1 VDDGLPAPVRLPLL
15 SLRALGVLGGMDPAW
30 CDPRW
35 GYAYGYG
42 VGSAAQVSSV
52 RRQPQHQLRQDAA
65 AGATGCEACDDRP
78 HHQMVLLQELKKQLL
93 CDDDYAEA
101 EAEGGACGSM
111 VTTSAWGN
119 TMQELKSI
127 TAASLPSLPMAS
139 ATSNN
144 NSVPISRSPANSVS
158 SSTASAIADGDR
170 ATAAAHLAVMKMAAN
185 PPGDAEQRLA
195 AAAHLLLPC
204 LRCGRSEAASTFF
217 PSAESSSGSTRTA

>member
-1 VDDGLPAPVRLPLL
+1 MDDGLPAPVRLPLL

-93 CDDDYAEA
+93 GDDDYAEA
-101 EAEGGACGSM
+101 EAEGSACGSM

-127 TAASLPSLPMAS
+127 TAASGIA
-139 ATSNN
+139 A
-144 NSVPISRSPANSVS
+144 VS
-158 SSTASAIADGDR
+158 SHGERDEQQQLSAHIKVAGKLCLVVHSIR
-170 ATAAAHLAVMKMAAN
+170 HSRRR
-185 PPGDAEQRLA
+185 PRYGDAEQRLVA
-195 AAAHLLLPC
+195 AVHLLLPC
-204 LRCGRSEAASTFF
+204 LRCGRAEAASTFSPS
-217 PSAESSSGSTRTA
+217 PSAESLSGSTRTA